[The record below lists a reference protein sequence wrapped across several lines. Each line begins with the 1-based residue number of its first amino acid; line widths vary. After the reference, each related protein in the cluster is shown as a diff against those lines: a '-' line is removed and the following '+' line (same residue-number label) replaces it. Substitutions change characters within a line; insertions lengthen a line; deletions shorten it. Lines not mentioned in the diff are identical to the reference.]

1 MCQTHKLRQAKVV
14 GYSKSRDSTGVNDP
28 MLDYW
33 PGRGETLTTPT
44 LGSFIG
50 GAFRDR
56 LYLIPTPTTGG
67 ATCSAVKAQCPTL

>member
-1 MCQTHKLRQAKVV
+1 
-14 GYSKSRDSTGVNDP
+14 